1 MIKHIETLLT
11 AHDCVILPRFGAFI
25 VNHISAAIVA
35 SEGQLNPPQEII
47 YFNRSLQYD
56 DGLLIETWRLKEKIS
71 YQKASRQVEKFV
83 LQLKQQLIDNQ
94 TVPFGQIGTF
104 FSDEHLHVAFHP
116 ASSFPFLPDNIGL
129 EAVKMPA
136 ARKHHKNENQ
146 VVIRVPSVSKYFA
159 AAVAMLLLM
168 FVLPI
173 GQFHT
178 ETNYAKLNPWD
189 YLKNQWM
196 SERLNIVAP
205 DSNAL
210 KIMLPATMRPL
221 SEPVVA
227 TSQPMEKPVVSRNWY
242 IVVGTFHTEKQALLS
257 SNQLEQENNINL
269 TVIKHHNLYRIIAN
283 RFASRDSALTVLRLL
298 RKKPAF
304 NTAWIVYNPSSSSS
318 AAL

>member
-146 VVIRVPSVSKYFA
+146 VVIRVPSVSKYIA

-221 SEPVVA
+221 SEPVAA
-227 TSQPMEKPVVSRNWY
+227 TSQSMEKQVVSRNWY

-257 SNQLEQENNINL
+257 SNQLEQENKINL

>member
-146 VVIRVPSVSKYFA
+146 VVIRVPSVSKYIA

-221 SEPVVA
+221 SEPVAA

-257 SNQLEQENNINL
+257 SNQLEQENKINL

-304 NTAWIVYNPSSSSS
+304 NTAWIVYNPSSSS